1 MSAMAGEDSG
11 IERAAILLMSVGE
24 EGAAEVFKYLS
35 PKEVQKVG
43 ESMARLNTVSRERI
57 DDIIRRFHETRE
69 GQFSLV
75 PDTDEYVSQVLR
87 KALGED
93 KAKLLIDRILQG
105 NDVSGIEAMK
115 WMDAGSV
122 AELLKNEH
130 PQIVASILVHL
141 ERDQASEVLRELPE
155 RLRNDIL
162 LRIAT
167 LDGIQPQ
174 ALEELNQVL
183 SRVLAGGD
191 KVKKTSL
198 GGTKAAAEILNFL
211 GNTIETVAIESI
223 REHDGDLA
231 QKIMDQMFVFEDVND
246 LDDKAIQTLL
256 REVQSESLIVA
267 LKGADQALRERIFK
281 NMSTRAAETMRED
294 LESKGPVRLS
304 EVEAE
309 QREILKIVRRLAD
322 EGQIQLSSG
331 GGEDEFV

>member
-1 MSAMAGEDSG
+1 MATEESG
-11 IERAAILLMSVGE
+11 IERAAILLMTVGE
-24 EGAAEVFKYLS
+24 EGASEVFKYLT

-43 ESMARLNTVSRERI
+43 ESMAKLSTVSRERI
-57 DDIIRRFHETRE
+57 EDIIKSFHAARE
-69 GQFSLV
+69 DNISLV
-75 PDTDEYVSQVLR
+75 RDTDEYVTQVLR

-93 KAKLLIDRILQG
+93 KANLLIDRILQG
-105 NDVSGIEAMK
+105 NDVSGIESMK
-115 WMDAGSV
+115 WMDPGSV
-122 AELLKNEH
+122 AELLRNEH

-141 ERDQASEVLRELPE
+141 ERDQASEVLKQFPE
-155 RLRNDIL
+155 RSRNDIL

-174 ALEELNQVL
+174 ALDELNQVL

-191 KVKKTSL
+191 KVKKASL

-211 GNTIETVAIESI
+211 GSAVETVAIEAI
-223 REHDGDLA
+223 REHDSDLA
-231 QKIMDQMFVFEDVND
+231 QRVLDQMFTFENVND
-246 LDDKAIQTLL
+246 LDDKGIQTLL

-267 LKGADQALRERIFK
+267 LKGSDQALRERIFK

-322 EGQIQLSSG
+322 EGQIQLG
-331 GGEDEFV
+331 GGGNDDEFV